1 MPYVATAAS
10 LLVSPDPGVG
20 HDPVPGDVPIRAK
33 PSLHRDMGRVV
44 EQVQVRHQR
53 CNQ

>member
-1 MPYVATAAS
+1 MNVDTAAS

-20 HDPVPGDVPIRAK
+20 HDPVPGHVPLRAQTR
-33 PSLHRDMGRVV
+33 LHRDMGRVV